1 MEHLFNINP
10 NNCPFNC
17 HLHTPKEAYFFI
29 PKEEDCVIYNPSK
42 PTQILR
48 LIFEKVDKSTY
59 LPHETQ
65 KFSEFMEYYNKNLK
79 DTLIFPDYW
88 KESETRKCLQASKY
102 DIQKTIQKIKDEIE
116 YKIPEIPYDTYE
128 EIIHSG
134 FLYMHGL
141 DSHFRPII
149 ITNAK
154 AYMKL
159 MDKYPLENFVKAIDV
174 FMHYLYTH
182 FFIPGQVENWVMIA
196 DLNNVSIWS
205 PPLSMTKVFD
215 FLNKKFLCRL
225 SVLYVYGMNYI
236 LNMCWK
242 VIKSVGL
249 VDEGTSKKFNFI
261 SGQND
266 INNYVL
272 KHINPSQLENRFG
285 GFCDDI
291 GEYLDFP
298 FIIPNNNDI
307 LVEGHE
313 DRMINEEEYINLV
326 NNKKLVTIS
335 PYLND
340 KLNRANNNNNNNISV
355 VKIGNIEFYE
365 CQSSIQE
372 EENNQNSNNNY
383 LNDVLNNN
391 NELLVD
397 LSNQKIED
405 LTIEEK
411 SKGSTSINNT
421 GSLYNNNNNNH
432 PLLRNKQNKIKFK
445 AKKSKLST
453 TNSKAS
459 ESIIFETEKI
469 KGGCCKNDCIIM

>member
-1 MEHLFNINP
+1 MEHLL
-10 NNCPFNC
+10 NNNSNQCPYNC
-17 HLHTPKEAYFFI
+17 YLHTPKEAYFFI
-29 PKEEDCVIYNPSK
+29 PKEEDCVFYNPAK

-59 LPHETQ
+59 LPHERQ
-65 KFSEFMEYYNKNLK
+65 KFSEFMDYYNKNLK
-79 DTLIFPDYW
+79 DKLIFPEYW
-88 KESETRKCLQASKY
+88 LESETRKCLQASKY

-141 DSHFRPII
+141 DAHFRPII

-174 FMHYLYTH
+174 FMKYLYTH

-242 VIKSVGL
+242 VIRSVGL

-261 SGQND
+261 SGQSD

-272 KHINPSQLENRFG
+272 KHINPSQLEKRFG
-285 GFCDDI
+285 GECNDI
-291 GEYLDFP
+291 GDYLDFP
-298 FIIPNNNDI
+298 FIIPNDNFM
-307 LVEGHE
+307 VEGHE
-313 DRMINEEEYINLV
+313 DRMIDEEEYINLV

-335 PYLND
+335 PYLKD
-340 KLNRANNNNNNNISV
+340 KLNRTNNNNNDDLNVI
-355 VKIGNIEFYE
+355 KIGNIEFYE
-365 CQSSIQE
+365 CQSFIQE
-372 EENNQNSNNNY
+372 EENNVNINNNLNDISNNNY
-383 LNDVLNNN
+383 N

-397 LSNQKIED
+397 LSNQRIED

-411 SKGSTSINNT
+411 SKGSTSMNNT
-421 GSLYNNNNNNH
+421 GSIYNNNQ
-432 PLLRNKQNKIKFK
+432 LSKNKSNKIRFK
-445 AKKSKLST
+445 AKKSKLNRIKSS
-453 TNSKAS
+453 NS
-459 ESIIFETEKI
+459 EIVFEREKVEH
-469 KGGCCKNDCIIM
+469 GCCDNKCVIM